1 MTQSQQVTNV
11 MARYQVTT
19 KAALLRAV
27 RDELNEECWEPGDGP
42 KFTVKDAELRL
53 DGMYEAEYQRIA
65 SVPAEYDEPVELTYE
80 RMQDPD
86 HGDYRAD
93 AEELEQAAS
102 FGTTPD
108 DTETETPVTLKWT
121 KVDLGLRSLNW
132 TTPLPAP
139 FDCGESEPATHIN
152 RWYNRDE
159 RSWVVSYSDEKGTQI
174 GSSEYVYSVD
184 DAVANAIYLFNQ
196 AATISAERA
205 AAATDMALH
214 GRDQNGEGYGWDTPD
229 SSAVADAIDNAVYAR
244 NAAAEP
250 WNDAAGAEL
259 VAEADAILAHVQSMK
274 ETPTAYA
281 SPDDVPDAIWFSDAT
296 ITPNDDGTLAVNS
309 TREDPMNATAN
320 PFDSLPD
327 NPVDVATDE
336 GQAALA
342 AAAKAADEARRA
354 AKKDTEK
361 AKAQAAAD
369 RKAAADAARQ
379 PGPVEIVQPPVN
391 GKPTKAARAAGVEIV
406 PATPAAEKA
415 LAKTSAR
422 KAAAEARTVTVER
435 AKAAKP
441 KASKPASGRTPGEL
455 TLGAPITID
464 GVTYRTI
471 VNRDGTLAA
480 HQTANYAWKCPTC
493 GLRIR
498 RPFCDGTAAAPHPA
512 SNAPVNYMRADRI
525 VK

>member
-1 MTQSQQVTNV
+1 MREEPIAYIDNPNHDP
-11 MARYQVTT
+11 ATT
-19 KAALLRAV
+19 LHNRAV
-27 RDELNEECWEPGDGP
+27 
-42 KFTVKDAELRL
+42 
-53 DGMYEAEYQRIA
+53 
-65 SVPAEYDEPVELTYE
+65 
-80 RMQDPD
+80 
-86 HGDYRAD
+86 
-93 AEELEQAAS
+93 
-102 FGTTPD
+102 
-108 DTETETPVTLKWT
+108 
-121 KVDLGLRSLNW
+121 LRS
-132 TTPLPAP
+132 
-139 FDCGESEPATHIN
+139 
-152 RWYNRDE
+152 
-159 RSWVVSYSDEKGTQI
+159 
-174 GSSEYVYSVD
+174 
-184 DAVANAIYLFNQ
+184 AI
-196 AATISAERA
+196 E
-205 AAATDMALH
+205 
-214 GRDQNGEGYGWDTPD
+214 
-229 SSAVADAIDNAVYAR
+229 
-244 NAAAEP
+244 
-250 WNDAAGAEL
+250 
-259 VAEADAILAHVQSMK
+259 
-274 ETPTAYA
+274 
-281 SPDDVPDAIWFSDAT
+281 
-296 ITPNDDGTLAVNS
+296 
-309 TREDPMNATAN
+309 REDTMNATAN

-327 NPVDVATDE
+327 NPADVATDE

-512 SNAPVNYMRADRI
+512 VNAPVNYMRADRI